1 MECLRKLIRR
11 GGVVL
16 SLAIVSSGCVTTT
29 TDNTLP
35 PRTPEPA
42 KPAKS
47 TSLSVPSLSSL
58 TTMVEGPK
66 AIPVTEMAAVWS
78 NRIAYLP
85 DPTRNGRPGA
95 GLAGQVI
102 LLGAE
107 LQFAPANGTLT
118 VDVFDETPRQPGG
131 PQALVPERWQFTAA
145 DLKKLEAS
153 DERFGRSYT
162 LFLPWLAYRADV
174 TRVRIMARYD
184 PADGGHP
191 LFAPAST
198 LTIDTTPQN
207 GSSVWSGGTQVVPA
221 VTLGGR

>member
-1 MECLRKLIRR
+1 MI
-11 GGVVL
+11 
-16 SLAIVSSGCVTTT
+16 
-29 TDNTLP
+29 
-35 PRTPEPA
+35 
-42 KPAKS
+42 
-47 TSLSVPSLSSL
+47 
-58 TTMVEGPK
+58 EGEK
-66 AIPVTEMAAVWS
+66 TIPVSEMAAVWS

-85 DPTRNGRPGA
+85 DPSRNGRPGP

-102 LLGAE
+102 LLGPE
-107 LQFAPANGTLT
+107 LQFATVNGTLT

-131 PQALVPERWQFTAA
+131 PAALVPERWQFSAA
-145 DLKKLEAS
+145 DLKKLVAS

-162 LFLPWLAYRADV
+162 LFLPWLAYRTDV

-207 GSSVWSGGTQVVPA
+207 GSSVWSSGSQIVPA
-221 VTLGGR
+221 VTQTMIPAR